1 MILIVTTISDLRIDD
16 IVDISAERN
25 LDNTFF

>member
-1 MILIVTTISDLRIDD
+1 MILIVTTISNLRIDD

>member
-16 IVDISAERN
+16 VVDISAERN
-25 LDNTFF
+25 LDSTFF

>member
-1 MILIVTTISDLRIDD
+1 MILIVTTISDLKIDD

>member
-25 LDNTFF
+25 IDNTFF